1 MAHNINRIAESLF
14 EKIRARFEKVS
25 IADSS
30 AKTTLDPRKA
40 RYLNFNFVDKEGA
53 TFGNVEISIADE
65 ESIKITYG
73 KNITADLDDDQK
85 EEWYRFLADMK
96 NFAVRNRLK
105 FTPHDISRSLTL
117 GDRKQQATT
126 AGPVSAVDAEIAES
140 KLYGTTKTSYEKIN
154 PNTRLIIRHSG
165 PVDETV
171 HGARSRKIH
180 AVYIEDVEGQRLKS
194 PFTNLAGSR
203 ALARHISAGGS
214 LGDSFSEHI
223 VEMCEEMTKMR
234 KFIQGSRNKTFEDSE
249 ANDMVSAAKERY
261 QNIHKILG
269 KLKTPRGYK
278 FYKEGWAPSTTLQD
292 DINLEELKGK
302 FILKNFDE
310 RLGPALPYVQRAYQ
324 EMKNRPAV
332 ESHLEEFE
340 ENLEK
345 IAEGSWALPDDE
357 LKVKKLQEL
366 MAEVLPAGVDG
377 SNATGALY
385 DVIGD
390 DELFDKIH
398 DASTGSPDTDVRPI
412 IYDWLQANMPDVF
425 EKVKANMESGGID
438 QNKPAP
444 EEPTDPNAQ
453 PADEPSPQEQPQES
467 ADPLNDMRRLAG
479 LRKN

>member
-30 AKTTLDPRKA
+30 AKTTLDPSKA

-126 AGPVSAVDAEIAES
+126 AGPVSAVDAAIDES

-154 PNTRLIIRHSG
+154 PNTRLIIRHS
-165 PVDETV
+165 
-171 HGARSRKIH
+171 
-180 AVYIEDVEGQRLKS
+180 
-194 PFTNLAGSR
+194 
-203 ALARHISAGGS
+203 
-214 LGDSFSEHI
+214 
-223 VEMCEEMTKMR
+223 
-234 KFIQGSRNKTFEDSE
+234 
-249 ANDMVSAAKERY
+249 
-261 QNIHKILG
+261 
-269 KLKTPRGYK
+269 
-278 FYKEGWAPSTTLQD
+278 
-292 DINLEELKGK
+292 
-302 FILKNFDE
+302 
-310 RLGPALPYVQRAYQ
+310 GPALPYVQRAYQ

-366 MAEVLPAGVDG
+366 MADVLPAGVDG

-444 EEPTDPNAQ
+444 EEPTDTNAQPAEEEPTDPNEQ
-453 PADEPSPQEQPQES
+453 PADEPAPQEQPQES